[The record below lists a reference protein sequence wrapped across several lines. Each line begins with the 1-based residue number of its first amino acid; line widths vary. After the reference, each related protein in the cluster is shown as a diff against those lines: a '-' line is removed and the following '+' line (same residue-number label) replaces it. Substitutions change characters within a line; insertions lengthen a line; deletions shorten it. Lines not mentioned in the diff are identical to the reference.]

1 MTFKQLFR
9 CIKLAAQKEQIQVV
23 PGEAGKNLLSVVSI
37 TITWLC
43 KNWKLPNSRIWLPK
57 SDIDRSLDFPI

>member
-23 PGEAGKNLLSVVSI
+23 PGEAGKNLLSVISVI
-37 TITWLC
+37 IM
-43 KNWKLPNSRIWLPK
+43 
-57 SDIDRSLDFPI
+57 